1 MWFVVLAGTEVL
13 SHVLKELR
21 KTLISGYIHSI
32 RTLGAA
38 VLVTLLFTGL
48 ARLVRGVSYSG
59 AIAGAL
65 VCFVLL
71 ASAGPGAFIALV
83 SVFILTW
90 ISTRLG
96 YGRKQNLGTAQNREG
111 RTASQVLAN
120 LSVSVV
126 CAALFAITGNAAFLV
141 ATGAALSEAAADTV
155 SSELGQAGSA
165 KARLITNWK
174 FVPAGTNGGVSIAG
188 TLGGIAAALMVT
200 LVCAGVGM
208 FPLKQTAASV
218 MAALFGMIADSY
230 LGATLERR
238 KLLNNNG
245 VNFLGTLAAAGGALL
260 LT

>member
-13 SHVLKELR
+13 SHVLKEWR

-200 LVCAGVGM
+200 LVCVGVGM

>member
-13 SHVLKELR
+13 SRILKEWR

-38 VLVTLLFTGL
+38 VLVTLSFTGL

-174 FVPAGTNGGVSIAG
+174 LVQAGTNGGVSIAG

-200 LVCAGVGM
+200 LVCVGVGM